1 MNPDMRPN
9 MHPTV
14 RPEVRA
20 EHLRRPGHSATCT
33 REQMLARVA
42 RFAARA
48 ADLGAFPDLKQQ
60 QGQRSVSYFLS
71 PGGLG
76 GAAPITQPH
85 NFHLSVS
92 TLSKGIRPTVHS
104 HPYNEVF
111 MPLNARFRL
120 HWGEPQGDALGDW
133 IDLEPFDVVSVPAGV
148 FRTFEN
154 LDAHDGHMVAIFDHG
169 GDPHTGIVVPP
180 DVFERFY
187 KGWNPGMVGVQES

>member
-1 MNPDMRPN
+1 MNSDSAAR
-9 MHPTV
+9 TV
-14 RPEVRA
+14 RPE
-20 EHLRRPGHSATCT
+20 HLRTPGHSQPCS
-33 REQMLARVA
+33 REEMLARVA
-42 RFAARA
+42 RFAGRQ

-60 QGQRSVSYFLS
+60 QGQRSVSYQLS

-76 GAAPITQPH
+76 GPAPIQQPH
-85 NFHLSVS
+85 NFHLSIS

-120 HWGEPQGDALGDW
+120 HWGEGLAES
-133 IDLEPFDVVSVPAGV
+133 IELEPFDVVSVPAGV

-154 LDAHDGHMVAIFDHG
+154 LDEHDGYMVAIFDHG

-180 DVFERFY
+180 DVYEKFY
-187 KGWNPGMVGVQES
+187 RGWNPGMVGVQG

>member
-1 MNPDMRPN
+1 MMKTIRP
-9 MHPTV
+9 
-14 RPEVRA
+14 
-20 EHLRRPGHSATCT
+20 EHLRTPGHSKPCS
-33 REQMLARVA
+33 REEMLQRVA
-42 RFAARA
+42 RFSQREG
-48 ADLGAFPDLKQQ
+48 DPGAFPDLKE
-60 QGQRSVSYFLS
+60 QGGKRSVSYMLS
-71 PGGLG
+71 PGATG

-92 TLSKGIRPTVHS
+92 TLSPGIRPTVHS

-120 HWGEPQGDALGDW
+120 LWGEDLGESL
-133 IDLEPFDVVSVPAGV
+133 DLDPFDVVSVPAGV

-154 LDAHDGHMVAIFDHG
+154 LDAHDGCMMAIFDHG

-187 KGWNPGMVGVQES
+187 KGWNPGMIGVQT